1 MGKYAINAAE
11 KPPFRGLKRPYS
23 ANNLLA
29 VSSISITLKVYP
41 EVHSQMRKHQLRMWL
56 SRINERTA
64 QMRKHQLRMW
74 LSRLNERTA
83 FIRQKPSASN

>member
-41 EVHSQMRKHQLRMWL
+41 EVQSQMRKHQPRMCL
-56 SRINERTA
+56 SC
-64 QMRKHQLRMW
+64 
-74 LSRLNERTA
+74 LNKKIAVIT
-83 FIRQKPSASN
+83 QKPSASN

>member
-1 MGKYAINAAE
+1 MRVAINAAE

-41 EVHSQMRKHQLRMWL
+41 EVTLR
-56 SRINERTA
+56 
-64 QMRKHQLRMW
+64 
-74 LSRLNERTA
+74 
-83 FIRQKPSASN
+83 

>member
-56 SRINERTA
+56 SC
-64 QMRKHQLRMW
+64 
-74 LSRLNERTA
+74 LNERTA